1 MAQPS
6 SACLAVL
13 DAVSIALETSTLSL
27 SDYVVTLLK
36 YQALWDHP
44 STVDLVNN
52 TTKIMTA
59 FLDHLDSK
67 ISAFD
72 WASTIMRKKYSVGI
86 KLLVSCEEWHFNTS
100 HASAKELEDF
110 WIEDMAITMKRLAP
124 DLWLLLDML
133 LMGDRKCPAESLTI
147 DLDEDYVIMS
157 LYSLCGLPKV
167 APPPWWLIV
176 YTSHL
181 DVSYADPTL
190 LTNTYPPA
198 YITYSYAKSSRPS
211 PPSYAD
217 SIPNRVTTP
226 ELRRTPTAVAPV
238 KRRHHDPAADVA
250 RQWSIRACHV
260 NGELPTNNDAD
271 DNDNNGAAKK
281 GNGGGTRRKATAV
294 VPYKRDRGP
303 TTMDNTTPTPPPHH
317 TTPTPPHHHTTTTT
331 IPHPRMIIPH
341 PRTTIPHPP
350 TTTAWRQKTT
360 TQRGRTGT
368 AAHEQQH
375 PDATTTTIPP
385 PDTIARPRPNPHHN
399 HPRTTARNKRPPPPS
414 SSPNGRR

>member
-36 YQALWDHP
+36 YQALRDHP

-133 LMGDRKCPAESLTI
+133 LMGDGKCPAESLTI

-176 YTSHL
+176 YTCK
-181 DVSYADPTL
+181 VP
-190 LTNTYPPA
+190 
-198 YITYSYAKSSRPS
+198 
-211 PPSYAD
+211 
-217 SIPNRVTTP
+217 
-226 ELRRTPTAVAPV
+226 
-238 KRRHHDPAADVA
+238 
-250 RQWSIRACHV
+250 
-260 NGELPTNNDAD
+260 
-271 DNDNNGAAKK
+271 
-281 GNGGGTRRKATAV
+281 AV
-294 VPYKRDRGP
+294 VEGFKKIRVAFFKIKDWINDCICNLNIIFYKSNISYVACFFLKPQNNSWVG
-303 TTMDNTTPTPPPHH
+303 
-317 TTPTPPHHHTTTTT
+317 
-331 IPHPRMIIPH
+331 
-341 PRTTIPHPP
+341 
-350 TTTAWRQKTT
+350 
-360 TQRGRTGT
+360 G
-368 AAHEQQH
+368 
-375 PDATTTTIPP
+375 
-385 PDTIARPRPNPHHN
+385 
-399 HPRTTARNKRPPPPS
+399 
-414 SSPNGRR
+414 